1 MKFCTCSL
9 LTNVYKIVFETF
21 FILFRSWLTC
31 QNKKYLVSKYSQ
43 KPGLNKI
50 TPDLN
55 KISFEYISVALS
67 SAYIKN
73 RLYKSL
79 DYWSIDMLNFDFLEK
94 GLGIVSPAHFVY
106 NFSRK
111 MFLMS
116 CSINWPNLII
126 WLTLLLEILG
136 NTCIAIVC

>member
-9 LTNVYKIVFETF
+9 LTNAYKRVFETF

-31 QNKKYLVSKYSQ
+31 QNKKYLLSTYSQ

-55 KISFEYISVALS
+55 KISFDYISVALS

-79 DYWSIDMLNFDFLEK
+79 DYRSIDMLNFDFLEK

-111 MFLMS
+111 MFFMS

-136 NTCIAIVC
+136 NTCITIVC